1 MDICSSSWYALS
13 GIFFTVLYWIVA
25 LGVQLQCFMC
35 HELFIWY
42 KPFTWSP
49 PPVVLWAVGFVE
61 QVAEQEVEETDV
73 FCYRCLAGHVQLVTW
88 YLFHWVMYFI
98 VWIAWLRT
106 NVYELNS
113 ARGEGLHILYPPW
126 LFPFDVCNSVFS
138 GYIEAPH
145 MAGRLRFTRSFGPRS
160 TLGSMVDNM
169 KLFFAG
175 LFSMDIRS
183 SSWYALSGIF
193 FSGLYWIVAL
203 GVQLQCF
210 MCRELFIWYKPFA
223 WSPPPPAGSLW
234 AVGFVEQVAD
244 QEVGETDIF
253 CYRCL
258 NGQVQLVSWYLFH
271 WLTYF
276 IVRLA

>member
-1 MDICSSSWYALS
+1 
-13 GIFFTVLYWIVA
+13 
-25 LGVQLQCFMC
+25 
-35 HELFIWY
+35 
-42 KPFTWSP
+42 
-49 PPVVLWAVGFVE
+49 
-61 QVAEQEVEETDV
+61 
-73 FCYRCLAGHVQLVTW
+73 LVTW

-98 VWIAWLRT
+98 VRIASLCT

-138 GYIEAPH
+138 GYIEAPR

-203 GVQLQCF
+203 GVQLQYVLCAVSSLSGIN
-210 MCRELFIWYKPFA
+210 RSLGLPRQR
-223 WSPPPPAGSLW
+223 SLW

-244 QEVGETDIF
+244 QEVEETDIF

-258 NGQVQLVSWYLFH
+258 AGHVQLVTWYLFH
-271 WLTYF
+271 WVMYF
-276 IVRLA
+276 IVRIAWLRTNVYELNSACGEGLHILYPPWLFPFDVCVCQSVSNVLGDIWKISDKIWH